1 MSWYPDRLSVS
12 ELGTISTIEFMK
24 SRFGKYDAFSFAEF
38 GIYEGSTALAIAE
51 YFPNCTL
58 FLFDFHTTIEK
69 YKHRFFHHSKRT
81 NFYGNTDRYQDSYNW
96 SLSKLIETN
105 PNLKFDYVFLDGA
118 HTFSIDALTFFMCK
132 SMLKPGSYLDFDD
145 YGWRLLG
152 SSLDPKKVPEI
163 ELQYTGEQIG
173 DYQVARIIDQFV
185 KTDIDFN
192 EILSNKI
199 YRYKLTEFEY
209 SAETTMSLMEIQY
222 LEDSLKDSRFYS
234 EFGSG
239 FSTLLASQ
247 IKGLTLMTFETDPNY
262 LDFIQKKSQQINVVS
277 RNKFI
282 HLNIGPT
289 KEWGWP
295 ISNSQESL
303 YPNYMAASRR
313 AMKANSFVP
322 DLILIDG
329 RFRVST
335 FLSCILQFPGAN
347 VLFDDYVDRES
358 YHVVESVIKP
368 KRTIGRIAK
377 FKVPRN
383 LPKKKIFEALRLID
397 FHLLDPS

>member
-1 MSWYPDRLSVS
+1 MSWYPDRLAVS
-12 ELGTISTIEFMK
+12 ELGTTSTIEFIK
-24 SRFGKYDAFSFAEF
+24 SRFGKYETFNFAEF
-38 GIYEGSTALAIAE
+38 GIYEGSTALAIAD

-69 YKHRFFHHSKRT
+69 YKHRFVHHSERT

-96 SLSKLIETN
+96 SLSKLIEIS
-105 PNLKFDYVFLDGA
+105 PNLKFDYVFLDGS

-145 YGWRLLG
+145 YDWRLLG
-152 SSLDPKKVPEI
+152 SSLDPIRVPEI
-163 ELQYTGEQIG
+163 KLQYTGEQIG

-185 KTDIDFN
+185 KKDSDFN
-192 EILSNKI
+192 EIFSNKI

-209 SAETTMSLMEIQY
+209 SAETTMSLLEIQY
-222 LEDSLKDSRFYS
+222 LQDFLQNSRFYC

-247 IKGLTLMTFETDPNY
+247 IRGLSLITFETDPNY
-262 LDFIQKKSQQINVVS
+262 LDFIQKKSHQIDVSS

-303 YPNYMAASRR
+303 YPNYIAASKR
-313 AMKANSFVP
+313 AMKVNSFVP

-335 FLSCILQFPGAN
+335 FLSCVLQFPGAK
-347 VLFDDYVDRES
+347 VLFDDYVDREN

-368 KRTIGRIAK
+368 KRTVGRIGK
-377 FKVPRN
+377 FKVPKY
-383 LPKKKIFEALRLID
+383 LPKKKILEALRLID
-397 FHLLDPS
+397 FHLLDPL